1 MKLTLNATEF
11 ADLVACFLYSQVT
24 NPDESVPVALSK
36 EWAEFV
42 QVMNRKG
49 MRSILL
55 QYYLGTNPQI
65 RVRWNMIR
73 KTFMDVSGSNPSYI
87 EIRNQKMPVKEK
99 DISLINKVGR
109 VIKGAIKIGAAGA
122 LGMMED
128 KKNNFDKG
136 ET

>member
-1 MKLTLNATEF
+1 
-11 ADLVACFLYSQVT
+11 
-24 NPDESVPVALSK
+24 
-36 EWAEFV
+36 
-42 QVMNRKG
+42 MNRKG